1 MSRRGER
8 ANLRD
13 IAEAAGVSMQTASRV
28 VRGVDV
34 VAEATRARVLAAIEE
49 LNYQPNMAARSLS
62 ARRTGSIH
70 IIDAVPLLHGH
81 ATTYVVICQQ
91 LAALGLHISTSVVRS
106 ELGGLALRELV
117 PVGADGVVILGG
129 RYEPGEWVNTV
140 ATRLPTVY
148 VGQVNDLPPLAVG
161 VAVDHRAG
169 AEMAV
174 EHLVARGATRI
185 AHVEGPTEWIDAR
198 LRHEGYLTGCAA
210 VGLEPIVLQAGS
222 WDASA
227 ASPLMA
233 CLDARVDGIFAAN
246 DHLALGCMTT
256 LQLAGRTVPG
266 EVRVVG
272 FDDALGSESFLP
284 PLTTV
289 RQDFRAVGEAAVAAL
304 SLLLNGEAAH
314 STTIKPTL
322 VVRSST

>member
-34 VAEATRARVLAAIEE
+34 VAEPTRLRVLAAIEG

-62 ARRTGSIH
+62 AHRTGSVH

-81 ATTYVVICQQ
+81 ATTFVVICQQ
-91 LAALGLHISTSVVRS
+91 LAALGLQISTSVIRS
-106 ELGGLALRELV
+106 DLDRLALRELV

-129 RYEPGEWVNTV
+129 RYEPGQWINTV
-140 ATRLPTVY
+140 SSRLPTVY
-148 VGQVNDLPPLAVG
+148 VGQVSELTQLTVG

-169 AEMAV
+169 AVMAV
-174 EHLVARGATRI
+174 EHLVGRGATRI

-198 LRHEGYLTGCAA
+198 LRHEGYLAGCAA
-210 VGLEPIVLQAGS
+210 ADLEPVVLHAGS
-222 WDASA
+222 WDATA
-227 ASPLMA
+227 AGPLMA
-233 CLDARVDGIFAAN
+233 GLDARVDGIFAAN
-246 DHLALGCMTT
+246 DHLALGCMTA

-289 RQDFRAVGEAAVAAL
+289 RQDFRMVGEVAVAAL
-304 SLLLNGEAAH
+304 SQLLNGDEAH
-314 STTIKPTL
+314 SRIITPTL
-322 VVRSST
+322 VIRSSS

>member
-49 LNYQPNMAARSLS
+49 LNYRPNMAARSLS

-91 LAALGLHISTSVVRS
+91 LAALGLHISTSVVRF

-140 ATRLPTVY
+140 ASRLPTVY
-148 VGQVNDLPPLAVG
+148 VGQVNELPPLAVG

-169 AEMAV
+169 AVMAV
-174 EHLVARGATRI
+174 EHLVGRGATRI

-198 LRHEGYLTGCAA
+198 LRHEGYLAGCAA
-210 VGLEPIVLQAGS
+210 ANLEPIVLQAGS
-222 WDASA
+222 WDAA
-227 ASPLMA
+227 DASPLMA
-233 CLDARVDGIFAAN
+233 GLDGRVDGIFAAN
-246 DHLALGCMTT
+246 DHLALGSMTA
-256 LQLAGRTVPG
+256 LQLAGRRVPG

-304 SLLLNGEAAH
+304 SLLLNGDEAH
-314 STTIKPTL
+314 SAIITPTL